1 MRRAFPL
8 PVVSLL
14 FILVTA
20 LAARAQAPSLQQ
32 LFAFACTSTSCPD
45 GKEPD
50 ALILASDGNLYGV
63 SEYSNTATGVA
74 GGGTIFKMTPAGQ
87 ITVLYTFPENQTTGF
102 FPNGYAP
109 DAIAEGSDGML
120 YGAASVGGTTS
131 ASAGTLWRISKTGTG
146 FQVLERYCTSCT
158 SGGFPNSI
166 VAGTDG
172 NLYGT
177 TGYGGTFPSSGICES
192 LGCGVVFKLTTSG
205 AYTVLHAFNGTSETS
220 EPLGVMQASDGNLYG
235 ATGGNLSEGS
245 VFKLTPSG
253 QFSTLHLFGSGT
265 YALAGVTQA
274 SDGLLYGFSHVVSA
288 PAVELFNITTGRVLP
303 ESCPDHAAVVQ
314 AVRAC
319 PADPGIGWQSLD
331 RGCRGRFRQL
341 GPRPGGHH
349 QGRDRAESEL
359 HQQERELRNRQAGPA
374 RRRNPLWDHHQG
386 RHHLHRIH
394 CLGGDLH
401 RHRASRPLKATADR
415 WPCSESQDPLRQRS

>member
-1 MRRAFPL
+1 MRRPLPL
-8 PVVSLL
+8 PVVSFL
-14 FILVTA
+14 FIVVTA
-20 LAARAQAPSLQQ
+20 FAVHAQNPSLHQ

-50 ALILASDGNLYGV
+50 ALIVASDGNLYGV
-63 SEYSNTATGVA
+63 AEYSNTATGVA
-74 GGGTIFKMTPAGQ
+74 GGGTIFKMTPGGQ
-87 ITVLYTFPENQTTGF
+87 ITVLYAFPENQTTGF

-120 YGAASVGGTTS
+120 YGAASIGGSTS

-146 FQVLERYCTSCT
+146 FQVLVRYCTSCT

-192 LGCGVVFKLTTSG
+192 LGCGVVFKLTTAG
-205 AYTVLHAFNGTSETS
+205 VYTVLHAFNGTSETS
-220 EPLGVMQASDGNLYG
+220 EPVGVIQASDGNLYG
-235 ATGGNLSEGS
+235 ATAGNLSEGS
-245 VFKLTPSG
+245 VFKVTPSG

-288 PAVELFNITTGRVLP
+288 PAVELFNITTGGSFQNLAQIAQPLFKQFGLAQPIQASDGNLWTAAAEGGSGNWGRVLAVTTKGAIV
-303 ESCPDHAAVVQ
+303 ESLSFNSKNGSFATGKLVQ
-314 AVRAC
+314 LAN
-319 PADPGIGWQSLD
+319 GTIYGTTIK
-331 RGCRGRFRQL
+331 
-341 GPRPGGHH
+341 GGTTST
-349 QGRDRAESEL
+349 GTVASGVIYTVTGL
-359 HQQERELRNRQAGPA
+359 PA
-374 RRRNPLWDHHQG
+374 R
-386 RHHLHRIH
+386 
-394 CLGGDLH
+394 
-401 RHRASRPLKATADR
+401 
-415 WPCSESQDPLRQRS
+415 